1 MLIFTPFATMLTA
14 GQNEAS
20 QIAGVRE
27 VKEEENSSA
36 RRIFWRGKR
45 AKFIQNYFSL
55 VEGQIFLNDFEE
67 SILFNTFL
75 TVFIGPT
82 PNHA

>member
-36 RRIFWRGKR
+36 RRSSGRRRRGILALRGGIFSRYWG
-45 AKFIQNYFSL
+45 
-55 VEGQIFLNDFEE
+55 GD
-67 SILFNTFL
+67 
-75 TVFIGPT
+75 
-82 PNHA
+82 